1 MSYTNDIRGNLT
13 VGNLNATGAKNAI
26 HVTRDGV
33 RATPAYETTES
44 YLGDIG
50 RNVTN
55 EECEVWVPIDA
66 IFSDT
71 VNLDIPYEVF
81 LQVYDDARVWV
92 SDFRSDAFLVCSDRP
107 MIRFAWEIKA
117 KRTGYEKD
125 RLVMQ
130 EFTNQEIEERWREDL

>member
-1 MSYTNDIRGNLT
+1 M
-13 VGNLNATGAKNAI
+13 
-26 HVTRDGV
+26 
-33 RATPAYETTES
+33 
-44 YLGDIG
+44 
-50 RNVTN
+50 
-55 EECEVWVPIDA
+55 
-66 IFSDT
+66 
-71 VNLDIPYEVF
+71 F

-125 RLVMQ
+125 RLVLQ